1 MPKEFVMVDRLFAL
15 SPRSLHLMLFVASL
29 SFIAIALV
37 MEHWLELEPCPLCI
51 LQRVGVIALGVVALV
66 GALHNPGILGH
77 KIYSGLGIIAG
88 LSTIGVAARQLWLQS
103 LPPDQVPACGPS
115 LDYLMDVFPLM
126 DVLQMILSG
135 DGSCAEVSWQWL
147 GISIPGWVV
156 IGCLPLLALQWLIL
170 RRRTL

>member
-15 SPRSLHLMLFVASL
+15 SPRSLHLMLFVASM

-156 IGCLPLLALQWLIL
+156 IGCLTLLALQWLIL